1 MLYIPKQYGVV
12 EHKNWTLV
20 IESANFMQTN
30 IGLLFFFG
38 GSNVFDLFCSK

>member
-12 EHKNWTLV
+12 GHKNWTLV

-30 IGLLFFFG
+30 IELSKFFG
-38 GSNVFDLFCSK
+38 ESNVFDLFCSK